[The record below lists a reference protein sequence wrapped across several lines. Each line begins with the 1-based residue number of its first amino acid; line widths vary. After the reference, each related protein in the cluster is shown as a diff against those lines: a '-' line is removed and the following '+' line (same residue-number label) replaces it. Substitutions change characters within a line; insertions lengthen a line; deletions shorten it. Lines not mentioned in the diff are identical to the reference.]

1 MAPRDLSQDPQ
12 ARLNDGEEEH
22 LESLLEALMD
32 CYPALRAEITRQS
45 VEEAVKNA
53 VAETKFTTALHE
65 ARDSVKRI
73 LQVRTLDVRPEDL
86 ARIESCTS
94 IDTLHEWHDRAVTAA
109 SADELFVR

>member
-1 MAPRDLSQDPQ
+1 MAPRDRSRDPQ

-22 LESLLEALMD
+22 LESLLESLMD

-73 LQVRTLDVRPEDL
+73 LQVRTLDVRPEHT
-86 ARIESCTS
+86 ACIQACTN
-94 IDTLHEWHDRAVTAA
+94 IDKLHEWLARAVTAA